1 MPKIL
6 KAILFFCATFLFA
19 HQAKAETYFLKIEQ
33 MDTKGQKPFLQTCSP
48 KTSPCTFTIPITFEK
63 GEIKNVTVVMR
74 IKESPYIYLQ
84 FYWDQVL
91 LATNNAGEKYYTLL
105 AGTSDAKTDPRIIK
119 IYTPLPAEQTPRK
132 DKLVL
137 KYSEKLITTLR
148 ASATADLS
156 QE

>member
-1 MPKIL
+1 MSKIL
-6 KAILFFCATFLFA
+6 KAVLFFCTIFLFV
-19 HQAKAETYFLKIEQ
+19 HQAKAETFFLKIEQ

-48 KTSPCTFTIPITFEK
+48 KTSPCTFTLPVTFEK

-119 IYTPLPAEQTPRK
+119 IYTPLPPEETPRK

-148 ASATADLS
+148 ASAAIDLS
-156 QE
+156 QK